1 MSRPYTITGK
11 DRYACATRRSKGTCS
26 NALVINRQQLEARIL
41 NGLKER
47 LMAPELVKAFVDEF
61 NAEIRR
67 STQESE
73 TKLRI
78 PTKPATDSDSKEATY
93 SDPKPAII
101 PI

>member
-61 NAEIRR
+61 KAEIRR
-67 STQESE
+67 SAQDSE
-73 TKLRI
+73 TNRTTL
-78 PTKPATDSDSKEATY
+78 KPAPT
-93 SDPKPAII
+93 AIEPQI
-101 PI
+101 PRVSTRVRDGD